1 MFGTLF
7 AFVAYPTH
15 PRAPGRLELV
25 RVIRA
30 ARMVTSLTNP
40 LVRPVPGSPL
50 TLVVVAALGVACV
63 FLFRSMNKQ
72 FRKLGSGPDKGD
84 SPK

>member
-1 MFGTLF
+1 MTVIAAAATSNSSDVQAGVL
-7 AFVAYPTH
+7 AF
-15 PRAPGRLELV
+15 L
-25 RVIRA
+25 
-30 ARMVTSLTNP
+30 
-40 LVRPVPGSPL
+40 
-50 TLVVVAALGVACV
+50 VVAALGVACV